1 MDIYDELLNIVKTE
15 SDLEEFLTH
24 ESKWEFL
31 YNFSN
36 IRKNILEWYDFRS
49 DAKLLEFGAE
59 CGALTG
65 LFCERVKEVVAVED
79 DERKRLVNK
88 ARNEKYSNLKIISD
102 EELSEIDASFD
113 YITIIGNF
121 SLEKLKKAKSLIKPN
136 GHLIIAIEN
145 KYGMKYWSGE
155 ERPDTYSR
163 IQLIGIMRREGFEE
177 KEIYYPIPDF
187 ILPSEIYSSK
197 YLPKIGS
204 ISANSPSYIKD
215 KITTF
220 DEPKMFDMVI
230 QDRKFEEYANSF
242 LFIAKVK

>member
-24 ESKWEFL
+24 ENKWEYL

-36 IRKNILEWYDFRS
+36 IRKNILEWYDFKS

-65 LFCERVKEVVAVED
+65 LFCERVKEVVSVED

-88 ARNEKYSNLKIISD
+88 ARNEKYSNLKIVSN
-102 EELSEIDASFD
+102 EELSEKSFD

-121 SLEKLKKAKSLIKPN
+121 SIETLKKAKKLLKPK
-136 GHLIIAIEN
+136 GRLIIAIEN

-163 IQLIGIMRREGFEE
+163 MQLIGIIRREGLLEDE
-177 KEIYYPIPDF
+177 VYYPIPDYV
-187 ILPSEIYSSK
+187 LPTEIYSSNN
-197 YLPKIGS
+197 LPKVGS
-204 ISANSPSYIKD
+204 ISANSPAYEKE
-215 KITTF
+215 KITAF
-220 DEPKMFDMVI
+220 DEPSAFDMVI
-230 QDRKFEEYANSF
+230 KDRRFEEFANSF
-242 LFIAKVK
+242 LIFAKSNS